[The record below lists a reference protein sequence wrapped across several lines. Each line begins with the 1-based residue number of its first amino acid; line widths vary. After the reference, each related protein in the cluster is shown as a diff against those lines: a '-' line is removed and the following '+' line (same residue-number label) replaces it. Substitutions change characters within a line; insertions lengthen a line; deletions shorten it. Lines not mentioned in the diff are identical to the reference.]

1 MALMNWLLAVLDVAA
16 IAALAW
22 LGGMLMQ
29 WVGQPRIAGE
39 MAAVFAAGLLLGGQ
53 IADVVPGQ
61 DAGGRIGDL
70 FPDAAVTLVTVVG
83 GLGLILYMLMIG
95 ITIDP
100 ARMRERLGAIAL
112 LTASTIASMVLLALV
127 AGPLFIEA
135 GWRPAG
141 VSDGAFVIALAAGL
155 AANGVP
161 IVARVLE
168 ERAMAHSTVAAV
180 VIVAATCVTA
190 LALIGS
196 AVAIDGGDVPAGGR
210 VALRVGVGV
219 LVLALVL
226 ALARWQRFALPPV
239 VALVGVVALAV
250 LSGLV
255 GDALLSSLLIG
266 PLAIGVAIRTGGAT
280 ALAVER
286 RLGGVVRRVMLPV
299 FLGLAALH
307 TDLRELGA
315 DVLVPVLA
323 LVTAVTAVKLAVGCA
338 AARVAGFD
346 RADAR
351 AIGAL
356 LQCGGIMTIAISL
369 DVLDAG
375 VIDARMHATLTLI
388 GLVSTLAAGPLLPR
402 SWNRRRGGTTA
413 SPSRPRRVRAGSRG
427 TPGAAARQP
436 LPGRRRSRRR
446 RAREG

>member
-266 PLAIGVAIRTGGAT
+266 PLVIGVAIRTGGAT

-388 GLVSTLAAGPLLPR
+388 GLVSTLAAGPLLPL

-427 TPGAAARQP
+427 IAGAAARQP

>member
-1 MALMNWLLAVLDVAA
+1 MNWLLAVLDVAA
-16 IAALAW
+16 IAAVAW
-22 LGGMLMQ
+22 LGGMLMRS
-29 WVGQPRIAGE
+29 VGQPRIAGE

-61 DAGGRIGDL
+61 EAGGRIGDL
-70 FPDAAVTLVTVVG
+70 FPGAAVTLVTVVG
-83 GLGLILYMLMIG
+83 GLGLILYMLLIG

-100 ARMRERLGAIAL
+100 GRMRERVGAITL

-127 AGPLFIEA
+127 AGPLLIEA
-135 GWRPAG
+135 GGWKPAG
-141 VSDGAFVIALAAGL
+141 VGDGAFVIALAAGL

-168 ERAMAHSTVAAV
+168 DRAMAHSTVAAI

-226 ALARWQRFALPPV
+226 ALARWRRFALPPV

-266 PLAIGVAIRTGGAT
+266 PLVIGVAIRTGGAT

-286 RLGGVVRRVMLPV
+286 CLGGVVRRVMLPV
-299 FLGLAALH
+299 FLALAALH

-315 DVLVPVLA
+315 GVLAPVLA
-323 LVTAVTAVKLAVGCA
+323 LVAAVTVVKLAVGYA

-346 RADAR
+346 AADAR

-369 DVLDAG
+369 DVLDAR

-388 GLVSTLAAGPLLPR
+388 GLVSTIAAGPLLPR
-402 SWNRRRGGTTA
+402 AWNGRRGGAPPA
-413 SPSRPRRVRAGSRG
+413 SSVDVA
-427 TPGAAARQP
+427 
-436 LPGRRRSRRR
+436 
-446 RAREG
+446 